1 MFAPTTM
8 PVAKRTISCKF
19 LFKLGVIHHSLL
31 FWRKYLKFCRA
42 LVIPFHNMESP
53 YIACY
58 FGGAYVKFCGTL
70 VISCGVTIAC
80 YFGRNNVKFCRG
92 LVISCHNME
101 SPQLVILVE
110 LI

>member
-1 MFAPTTM
+1 M
-8 PVAKRTISCKF
+8 
-19 LFKLGVIHHSLL
+19 
-31 FWRKYLKFCRA
+31 
-42 LVIPFHNMESP
+42 IPFHNMESP